1 MFATRYRLLYALLL
15 GVYSGGNVLF
25 MEALGSYGLPV
36 APGYLVG
43 LFGVVVV
50 LIWEGN
56 RLIERALPG
65 LARQLPARLH
75 PLVPAFALSLPATA
89 LATAGPAW
97 LLQAAR
103 LHLPPSQFALG
114 LKLLLVVGFRINLFL
129 NTLNALAY
137 ANRQLRRAQ
146 VEAEA
151 LKKAGA
157 QARLQS
163 LREQVNPHFL
173 FNNLNVLAALLYQS
187 PDEAAEFIQ
196 QLARV
201 YRYVLQ
207 QQEKDLVEL
216 GTELDFLASYVFV
229 LRTRFRGALDV
240 RLDVPAHLRPRYVV
254 PVALQMLFENALKH
268 NVASQRQPLRIELFA
283 EADGWLVVRN
293 TRQARA
299 TPPDTSLQLGLRNIV
314 ARYGFVSERAVQVEA
329 TATSFTVKLPLLS
342 LGNEV
347 RR

>member
-15 GVYSGGNVLF
+15 GAYSGANVLF

-36 APGYLVG
+36 APAYLLG
-43 LFGVVVV
+43 LFAVVVA

-56 RLIERALPG
+56 LLIEKSLPT
-65 LARQLPARLH
+65 LTRWLPTGLH
-75 PLVPAFALSLPATA
+75 PLVPAFGLSLPVTA

-97 LLQAAR
+97 LLQATR
-103 LHLPPSQFALG
+103 LHLPPAQFALG
-114 LKLLLVVGFRINLFL
+114 LKLLLVVAFRINLFL

-137 ANRQLRRAQ
+137 ANRQLRRSQ
-146 VEAEA
+146 VEAES

-157 QARLQS
+157 LARLQS

-173 FNNLNVLAALLYQS
+173 FNNLNVLAALLYRS

-207 QQEKDLVEL
+207 QQDKDLVEL

-229 LRTRFRGALDV
+229 LRTRFQGALDV
-240 RLDVPAHLRPRYVV
+240 RLDVPAHLRPRFAV

-268 NVASQRQPLRIELFA
+268 NVASKSHPLRIELFV
-283 EADGWLVVRN
+283 EDDHWLVVRN
-293 TRQARA
+293 SRQARA
-299 TPPDTSLQLGLRNIV
+299 APPDSSLQLGLRNIV
-314 ARYGFVSERAVQVEA
+314 ARYGFVSEQAVRVEA
-329 TATSFTVKLPLLS
+329 TETSFTVKLPLLS
-342 LGNEV
+342 MGG
-347 RR
+347 